1 MRHLTRSVRLM
12 GIALLLALIA
22 MGSFHGAFAQDATPA
37 ADAGHPGHIHSGNC
51 QDGGLGDVIQPLANA
66 VEPEGDAVGQ
76 SGGVSTAMSMSNVP
90 MTLDDILADDH
101 AINFH
106 LSTEEIG
113 TYIACGEVGGVLDA
127 NGALTVG
134 LREVKGSGYAGIA
147 YLAPGADGTS
157 TDVSVFL
164 AEGLMG
170 GADEAAAAP
179 ASGDAVKVTL
189 SEFKID
195 MPTTLPAGSTTFEV
209 SNTGEFPHNMD
220 IEGEGVDEKLA
231 ENLEGGQ
238 SGTLTVDLK
247 PGTYTVYCP
256 VGSHRE
262 KGMELELTVE

>member
-1 MRHLTRSVRLM
+1 MRYLTRSVRLM

-22 MGSFHGAFAQDATPA
+22 MGSFRGAFAQDATPA
-37 ADAGHPGHIHSGNC
+37 ADAGHPGHIHEGNC
-51 QDGGLGDVIQPLANA
+51 QDGGLGDVVQPLANA
-66 VEPEGDAVGQ
+66 VEPEGDEVGQ
-76 SGGVSTAMSMSNVP
+76 SGGASTATSMTNVP
-90 MTLDDILADDH
+90 LALDDILAADH

-106 LSTEEIG
+106 LSAEEIG
-113 TYIACGEVGGVLDA
+113 TYIACGEIGGVLNG
-127 NGALTVG
+127 NGALTIG

-147 YLAPGADGTS
+147 SLAPGADGTS

-164 AEGLMG
+164 AEDLT
-170 GADEAAAAP
+170 GAAEEAASAP

-195 MPTTLPAGSTTFEV
+195 MPTTLPAGSTTFEI

-220 IEGEGVDEKLA
+220 LEGEGVDEKLA
-231 ENLEGGQ
+231 DNLKGGE

-256 VGSHRE
+256 VGNHRE